1 VREKNDI
8 VVCVGVALVEE
19 FFGGKTVFEFCRHLV
34 VVVVVVVVVTVTVV
48 VAERGNTGG
57 LGRGMGLVLLGFLQV
72 DIR

>member
-1 VREKNDI
+1 MREKNDI

-19 FFGGKTVFEFCRHLV
+19 FFGGKTVFEFCRHL

>member
-1 VREKNDI
+1 
-8 VVCVGVALVEE
+8 LVEE
-19 FFGGKTVFEFCRHLV
+19 FFGGKTVFEFCRHL

>member
-1 VREKNDI
+1 
-8 VVCVGVALVEE
+8 LVEE
-19 FFGGKTVFEFCRHLV
+19 FFGGKTVFEFCRHL
-34 VVVVVVVVVTVTVV
+34 VVVVVTVTVV

>member
-1 VREKNDI
+1 MREKNDI

-19 FFGGKTVFEFCRHLV
+19 FFGGKTVFEFCRHL
-34 VVVVVVVVVTVTVV
+34 VVVVVTVTVV

>member
-34 VVVVVVVVVTVTVV
+34 VVVVTVTVV

>member
-34 VVVVVVVVVTVTVV
+34 VVVVVVVVTVTVV

>member
-19 FFGGKTVFEFCRHLV
+19 FFGGETVVEFSRHLVV

-57 LGRGMGLVLLGFLQV
+57 LGRGMGLVLLGFL
-72 DIR
+72 

>member
-1 VREKNDI
+1 VREENDI

-19 FFGGKTVFEFCRHLV
+19 FFGGETVFEFCRHL
-34 VVVVVVVVVTVTVV
+34 VVVVTVTVV

>member
-19 FFGGKTVFEFCRHLV
+19 FFGGETVVEFSRHL
-34 VVVVVVVVVTVTVV
+34 VVVVVVVTVTVV

-57 LGRGMGLVLLGFLQV
+57 LGRGMGLVLLGFLEV
-72 DIR
+72 EIR

>member
-34 VVVVVVVVVTVTVV
+34 VVVVVVTVTVV

>member
-19 FFGGKTVFEFCRHLV
+19 FFGGETVVEFSRHL

-57 LGRGMGLVLLGFLQV
+57 LGRGMGLVLLGFL
-72 DIR
+72 

>member
-1 VREKNDI
+1 MREKNDI

-19 FFGGKTVFEFCRHLV
+19 FFGGKTVFEFCRHL
-34 VVVVVVVVVTVTVV
+34 VVVVVVVVTVTVV

>member
-1 VREKNDI
+1 MREKNDI

-19 FFGGKTVFEFCRHLV
+19 FFGGKTVFEFCRHL
-34 VVVVVVVVVTVTVV
+34 VVVVVVVTVTVV